1 MMRKKLYLPFLA
13 AALCAGSTTQAQLF
27 IDNAQFFIQ
36 SGATVT
42 VQGDVTSNTDILGT
56 GKLILKGSANQ
67 NISMAGFNVPNL
79 EVDNAANATLT
90 TAARVSGD
98 LLFTN
103 GDLLLGA
110 NNLTLGASATI
121 TNANDTRF
129 VVTNGTGR
137 LVKASLGATP
147 FVYPVGNSLTSYNPV
162 TIANAGTSDDIGVRV
177 LANALTTGT
186 TGTALTREVV
196 DATWDVSEAVAGGSN
211 LSITATWAAADEL
224 PGLNRA
230 TRPLGISNY
239 ITAPVANVGWDL
251 LLSQAATASGAG
263 PYSVTRTGVT
273 NVGAFTVGHRPVM
286 SPLLVGPKVF
296 LQGAYNTTT
305 GLMTDNLR
313 INNLIPTTEPY
324 TGLAGFTHSGSGG
337 GEASVATVVG
347 SAAAAGN
354 DAVTDWMFAQLHRA
368 SDSVVVSTRAVL
380 VQRDGDIV
388 DVDGVSPVNFAGNA
402 AGNYYVSFR
411 HRNHLGVRSAS
422 TLSLAKTTA
431 TAFNFT
437 TGLGQAYTKNITN
450 NAMATMGTVFGM
462 WAGNVN
468 DDIQVRMTGL
478 NGNSND
484 YVRLLNTLGSSTA
497 SIPSTYNKADLNLD
511 GIVRMTGL
519 NATNNDYIRLLNTVG
534 SSTTTIAQPSF

>member
-13 AALCAGSTTQAQLF
+13 AALCAGSSAQAQLF

-67 NISMAGFNVPNL
+67 NLSMGGFNVPNL

-110 NNLTLGASATI
+110 NNLTLGSSATV

-147 FVYPVGNSLTSYNPV
+147 FVFPVGNTVTSYNPV
-162 TIANAGTSDDIGVRV
+162 TIANSGTSDDIGVRV
-177 LANALTTGT
+177 LANALTAGT
-186 TGTALTREVV
+186 TGSALTREVV
-196 DATWDVSEAVAGGSN
+196 DATWDVSEATAGGSN

-224 PGLNRA
+224 PGLNRS
-230 TRPLGISNY
+230 TRPLGVSNY
-239 ITAPVANVGWDL
+239 ITAPASNVGWDL
-251 LLSQAATASGAG
+251 LLTQAATASGAG

-324 TGLAGFTHSGSGG
+324 TGLTGFTHTGSGG
-337 GEASVATVVG
+337 GETSVASVVG

-354 DAVTDWMFAQLHRA
+354 DAVTDWIFAQLHRA
-368 SDSVVVSTRAVL
+368 TDSVVISTRAVL

-388 DVDGVSPVNFAGNA
+388 DVDGVSPVNFAGHA

-411 HRNHLGVRSAS
+411 HRNHLGVRSA
-422 TLSLAKTTA
+422 TTVSLAKTTA

-468 DDIQVRMTGL
+468 DDITVRMTGI

-484 YVRLLNTLGSSTA
+484 YLRLLNTLGSSISTL
-497 SIPSTYNKADLNLD
+497 PSVYNKADLNLD
-511 GIVRMTGL
+511 GTVRMTGI
-519 NATNNDYIRLLNTVG
+519 NAASNDYLRLLNTLG
-534 SSTTTIAQPSF
+534 TSTSVVTQPTF

>member
-13 AALCAGSTTQAQLF
+13 AALCAGSSAQGQLF

-67 NISMAGFNVPNL
+67 NLSMGGFNVPNL

-110 NNLTLGASATI
+110 NNLTLGSSATV

-147 FVYPVGNSLTSYNPV
+147 FVYPVGNSVTSYNPV
-162 TIANAGTSDDIGVRV
+162 TIANSGTSDDIGVRV
-177 LANALTTGT
+177 LANALTAGT
-186 TGTALTREVV
+186 TGSALTREVV
-196 DATWDVSEAVAGGSN
+196 DATWDVSEATAGGSN

-224 PGLNRA
+224 PGLNRS
-230 TRPLGISNY
+230 TRPLGVSNY
-239 ITAPVANVGWDL
+239 ITAPASNVGWDL
-251 LLSQAATASGAG
+251 LLTQAATASGAG

-286 SPLLVGPKVF
+286 SPLLIGPKVF

-324 TGLAGFTHSGSGG
+324 TGLTGFTHTGSGG
-337 GEASVATVVG
+337 GETTVASVVG

-354 DAVTDWMFAQLHRA
+354 DAVTDWIFAQLHRA
-368 SDSVVVSTRAVL
+368 SDSVVISTRAVL

-388 DVDGVSPVNFAGNA
+388 DVDGVSPVNFAGHA

-411 HRNHLGVRSAS
+411 HRNHLGVRSA
-422 TLSLAKTTA
+422 TTVSLAKTTA

-450 NAMATMGTVFGM
+450 NAMATMGTVFGL

-468 DDIQVRMTGL
+468 DDITVRMTGF
-478 NGNSND
+478 NGNTND
-484 YVRLLNTLGSSTA
+484 YLRLLNTLGSST
-497 SIPSTYNKADLNLD
+497 SVISNSYNKADLNLD
-511 GIVRMTGL
+511 GSVRMTGF
-519 NATNNDYIRLLNTVG
+519 NATTNDYLRLLNSLG
-534 SSTTTIAQPSF
+534 SSTISVAQPTF

>member
-13 AALCAGSTTQAQLF
+13 AALCAGSATQAQLF

-56 GKLILKGSANQ
+56 GRLILKGSANQ
-67 NISMAGFNVPNL
+67 NVSMAGSNIPNL
-79 EVDNAANATLT
+79 EVDNASNATLT

-110 NNLTLGASATI
+110 NNLTLGSSATV
-121 TNANDTRF
+121 TNANDTRY

-137 LVKASLGATP
+137 LVKAALGTTP
-147 FVYPVGNSLTSYNPV
+147 FVYPVGNSVTSYNPV
-162 TIANAGTSDDIGVRV
+162 TISNAGTADDIGVRV

-186 TGTALTREVV
+186 TGSPITREAV
-196 DATWDVSEAVAGGSN
+196 DATWDVTEAVAGGSN
-211 LSITATWAAADEL
+211 LSLTATWAAADEL

-230 TRPLGISNY
+230 ARPLGVSNY
-239 ITAPVANVGWDL
+239 ITSPAQNVGWDL

-263 PYSVTRTGVT
+263 PYSVTRTGIS

-324 TGLAGFTHSGSGG
+324 TGLTGFTHSGSGG

-354 DAVTDWMFAQLHRA
+354 DAVTDWVFAQLHRA
-368 SDSVVVSTRAVL
+368 SDSVVISTRAVL

-388 DVDGVSPVNFAGNA
+388 DTDGVSPVNFAGNA

-411 HRNHLGVRSAS
+411 HRNHLGVRSAA

-468 DDIQVRMTGL
+468 DDITVRMTGI

-484 YVRLLNTLGSSTA
+484 YLRLLNTLGSSITTL
-497 SIPSTYNKADLNLD
+497 PSVYNKADLNLD
-511 GIVRMTGL
+511 GTVRMTGI
-519 NATNNDYIRLLNTVG
+519 NAASNDYLRLLNTLG
-534 SSTTTIAQPSF
+534 TSTSVVAQPAF